1 MILDLS
7 FLRSNVAPTNFRVKT
22 SLISLIRFILLKKG
36 EIFFL
41 SNLKWILGGLN
52 MSLRYVENSFRRID
66 ENTLEFKLVNNIE
79 SGSGYVSV
87 KILLDSK
94 DVTDKSTMKIRTQ
107 ESRKVSPYMFV
118 TSNYGDDVIVQIK
131 LDEPIEKGVH
141 NVKVICN
148 VEMLGTYTVEFKGS
162 V

>member
-1 MILDLS
+1 
-7 FLRSNVAPTNFRVKT
+7 
-22 SLISLIRFILLKKG
+22 
-36 EIFFL
+36 
-41 SNLKWILGGLN
+41 

-79 SGSGYVSV
+79 SGSGYVDV
-87 KILLDSK
+87 KILLDGK
-94 DVTDKSTMKIRTQ
+94 DVTDKSTMKIGTQ
-107 ESRKVSPYMFV
+107 ESRKVSQYMFV

-148 VEMLGTYTVEFKGS
+148 VEMLGTYTAEFKGS